1 MELPT
6 SPFLKQKISN
16 YLKLHNFKGNSTY
29 LIEHLNNVGHK
40 HYGYNSTNM
49 AFFINKINDVHNLL
63 IKNRTHNYD
72 ESQLIECEFEMV
84 LCDINSDDV
93 LMDILWFFEP
103 TNDKL
108 ITLLEEINE
117 KITNTLSR
125 LEDAITKFTNKLD
138 EQEHYQSHDWA

>member
-29 LIEHLNNVGHK
+29 LIEHLNNVGCK
-40 HYGYNSTNM
+40 HNINSIIII
-49 AFFINKINDVHNLL
+49 FINKINDVHNIL

-72 ESQLIECEFEMV
+72 ESQLIECEFETV
-84 LCDINSDDV
+84 LCDINFDDV
-93 LMDILWFFEP
+93 LRDILCFFEP

-117 KITNTLSR
+117 KITNTLSSLEENNEKVTKILSS
-125 LEDAITKFTNKLD
+125 LEDTI
-138 EQEHYQSHDWA
+138 Y

>member
-29 LIEHLNNVGHK
+29 LIEHLNNVGRR
-40 HYGYNSTNM
+40 YCSYNSTKM
-49 AFFINKINDVHNLL
+49 AFFINKINDVHNIL

-84 LCDINSDDV
+84 LCDINSVDV
-93 LMDILWFFEP
+93 LRDILCFFEP

-108 ITLLEEINE
+108 ITLLE
-117 KITNTLSR
+117 KLM
-125 LEDAITKFTNKLD
+125 TKL
-138 EQEHYQSHDWA
+138 QMHYPA